1 MMSVPKSD
9 TSVIS
14 KQVIVWGR
22 DDLLSWS
29 VMSFLSARKDW
40 EVISLLKGQSIDDL
54 IQETETVHPDAI
66 IVYQWDSAGNAN
78 LLAQLLS
85 IYPDITVITVNPDD
99 NSMDVYNKKQTCI
112 QKVSD
117 LISAIEAIP
126 HSRRE

>member
-78 LLAQLLS
+78 LPAQLLS